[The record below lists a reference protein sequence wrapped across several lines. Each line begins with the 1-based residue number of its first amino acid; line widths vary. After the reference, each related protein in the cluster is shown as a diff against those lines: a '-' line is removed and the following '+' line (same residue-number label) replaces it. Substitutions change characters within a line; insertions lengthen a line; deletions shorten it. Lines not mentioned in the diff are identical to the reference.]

1 MAPDIQRNPDDSI
14 TVSFTFKPGSS
25 MLESELNL
33 QEASNIANAFASG
46 ECLKQFDTD
55 GSPIEVGGQTL
66 TSKGLDAKI
75 YQTPYGPSSVARHVY
90 HSSYGGATYC
100 PIELGARVILTATPL
115 LAKQAAFKLGVMD
128 SNAAISD
135 FRQSC
140 RKIARSYLQKI
151 EADVASIID
160 EKQDYWQYVPVTEE
174 LSFGKRVKTISLG
187 VDGTCALFCDD
198 GYREVM
204 VGTIALYDE
213 DGERLHTTYVAET
226 PEYGK
231 ETFFTKMDRE
241 IEVIRSRCPVGRC
254 CRWSAQSLA
263 LVGREYHLAGD
274 RLLAGDGILERGS
287 KGHGARKESA
297 RELARRS
304 VSSAQI

>member
-1 MAPDIQRNPDDSI
+1 M
-14 TVSFTFKPGSS
+14 
-25 MLESELNL
+25 
-33 QEASNIANAFASG
+33 
-46 ECLKQFDTD
+46 
-55 GSPIEVGGQTL
+55 
-66 TSKGLDAKI
+66 
-75 YQTPYGPSSVARHVY
+75 ARHVY

-135 FRQSC
+135 FRQSG

-213 DGERLHTTYVAET
+213 DGERLHTNYVAET